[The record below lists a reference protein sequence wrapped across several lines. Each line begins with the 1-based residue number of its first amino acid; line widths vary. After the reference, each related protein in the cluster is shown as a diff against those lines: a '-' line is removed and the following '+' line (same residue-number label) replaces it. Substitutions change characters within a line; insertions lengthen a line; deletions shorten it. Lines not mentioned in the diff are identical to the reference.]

1 MDGDDTY
8 KNYEV
13 WLSNADGRDVD
24 LFDTLTE
31 CFTFIENHELKLKT
45 EFAIRNVETGKYLD
59 WSQVPTTLS
68 N

>member
-1 MDGDDTY
+1 MS

-13 WLSNADGRDVD
+13 WVTNSKVGDIE

-31 CFTFIENHELKLKT
+31 CFIFIENHEYKNRT

>member
-1 MDGDDTY
+1 MS

-13 WLSNADGRDVD
+13 WVTNPKVGDIE

-31 CFTFIENHELKLKT
+31 CFIFIENHEHKNRT